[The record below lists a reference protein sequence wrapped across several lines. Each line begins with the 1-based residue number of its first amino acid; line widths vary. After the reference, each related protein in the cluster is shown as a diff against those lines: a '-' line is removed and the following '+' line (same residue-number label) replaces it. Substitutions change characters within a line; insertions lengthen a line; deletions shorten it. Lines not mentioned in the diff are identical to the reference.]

1 MPLPGSPRN
10 KKSEVLQEIVEP
22 TPTPVVEEA
31 PAPQVL
37 QEIVEPDVQIPLA
50 PAVKEEVHDTVTTLP
65 KNRVTRKV
73 TKSGHRFNRSSD

>member
-10 KKSEVLQEIVEP
+10 KKPQVLQEIVEP
-22 TPTPVVEEA
+22 TPVVEEA
-31 PAPQVL
+31 SVPQVL

-50 PAVKEEVHDTVTTLP
+50 PAVKEEVYDTVTTLP

-73 TKSGHRFNRSSD
+73 AKSNHRFKRSSE